1 MLMLSYLASLV
12 IFDSQQLVSSL
23 LDNSEVLYHILIT
36 DTCLCSQ
43 HVVYGTSVTVNL
55 IEQWIDPYN
64 MTWKIWLGCL
74 KLRDLSKVNVD
85 IVSA

>member
-23 LDNSEVLYHILIT
+23 LDYAEVLYHILIT

-64 MTWKIWLGCL
+64 MTWKIWLRCL
-74 KLRDLSKVNVD
+74 NLRDWNTVNVD
-85 IVSA
+85 MASA